1 VYKVNKVIMAINTT
15 ILTVITVIGQAIVA
29 LFSYFLAVH
38 NTNNDKNKKREEKID
53 SAKNDIDT
61 ACDKG
66 TISDLIDATK
76 KLGDS
81 HK

>member
-1 VYKVNKVIMAINTT
+1 M
-15 ILTVITVIGQAIVA
+15 
-29 LFSYFLAVH
+29 H

-53 SAKNDIDT
+53 NAKNDIDT